1 MKIIITEK
9 QYKDIFLSDKFY
21 NLVTEQLIVV
31 DKALTSAITKGMEKK
46 VIEDLEV
53 IKAFELTPATAGE
66 KITLKTLKNK
76 LDNMRSVG
84 NKLESAQVKA
94 LFKLGIPTITEKLES
109 SLIKNSDFGLLL
121 ISYKSSKIAK
131 NTKKMSE
138 SRDKLEK
145 YLPEEKIDEMA
156 NKVTPEQAGQY
167 VRKAK
172 QDAILLEVAGKTP
185 EEKIKYYEE
194 HQDDIFAVFKED
206 EIDRFW
212 NVVNNPTWTKFKDLV
227 KKYNSQIYGKSE
239 KSFAQFLTDN
249 NYPMEAGVW
258 LEFKR
263 LTVEQ
268 QNKLGNLWGD
278 ISNHIGKN
286 RKFYVWTIIL
296 ITFFGSAAWGLKKFL
311 DAKADYF
318 REQAYDIEKEVS
330 NFLSQDEVMVGN
342 VNIATI
348 NDNIITTIVTKV
360 NNVLVKVEPPLKVT
374 LDGPEYDYFTYKDGI
389 LKPYIK
395 KETKVVTPTST
406 FDNSLEGF
414 KKWYTTPENEGGYG
428 GKFES
433 DETPSGEKDTFFN
446 TIDGEP
452 FQKFSFKDGKF
463 EKVKL

>member
-31 DKALTSAITKGMEKK
+31 DKLLTGAITKGIEKK
-46 VIEDLEV
+46 VIDDLEV
-53 IKAFELTPATAGE
+53 INAFKLKPATAGE
-66 KITLKTLKNK
+66 KITFKTLKNE
-76 LDNMRSVG
+76 LEVMRSVG
-84 NKLESAQVKA
+84 QKLDSAQVKA

-121 ISYKSSKIAK
+121 ISYKSSKVAN

-138 SRDKLEK
+138 SRAKLEK
-145 YLPEEKIDEMA
+145 YLPEEKIDEMV

-249 NYPMEAGVW
+249 NYPMKDGMW

-263 LTVEQ
+263 LSVEK

-296 ITFFGSAAWGLKKFL
+296 IAFFGSAAWKLKEYL
-311 DAKADYF
+311 DAQADYF

-330 NFLSQDEVMVGN
+330 NFLSQEKVWVDG
-342 VNIATI
+342 VNIAAI
-348 NDNIITTIVTKV
+348 NDNIITTKVTEI
-360 NNVLVKVEPPLKVT
+360 NNLLVKVEPPLKVT
-374 LDGPEYDYFTYKDGI
+374 TDGPEYDHFTYKEGI
-389 LKPYIK
+389 LKPFIK
-395 KETKVVTPTST
+395 TKVVTPTST

-433 DETPSGEKDTFFN
+433 DETPSGEKDSFIIST
-446 TIDGEP
+446 DGEP
-452 FQKFSFKDGKF
+452 FLKFNFKDGKF
-463 EKVKL
+463 K

>member
-31 DKALTSAITKGMEKK
+31 DKLLTGAITKGIEKK
-46 VIEDLEV
+46 VIDDLEV
-53 IKAFELTPATAGE
+53 INAFKLKPATAGE
-66 KITLKTLKNK
+66 KITFKTLKNE
-76 LDNMRSVG
+76 LEVMRSVG
-84 NKLESAQVKA
+84 QKLDSAQVKA

-121 ISYKSSKIAK
+121 ISYKSSKISNNA
-131 NTKKMSE
+131 KKMSDI
-138 SRDKLEK
+138 RAKLEK
-145 YLPEEKIDEMA
+145 YLPEEKIDEIA
-156 NKVTPEQAGQY
+156 NKVSPEQAGQY

-185 EEKIKYYEE
+185 EEKIKYYEKN
-194 HQDDIFAVFKED
+194 QDDIFAVFKED

-249 NYPMEAGVW
+249 NYPMKDGMW

-263 LTVEQ
+263 LSVEK

-296 ITFFGSAAWGLKKFL
+296 IAFFGSAAWKLKEFL

-330 NFLSQDEVMVGN
+330 NFLSQDKVIVNG
-342 VNIATI
+342 VNIAAI
-348 NDNIITTIVTKV
+348 NDNIITTIVTKI

-374 LDGPEYDYFTYKDGI
+374 PNGPEYDYFTYKDGI

-395 KETKVVTPTST
+395 TKVVTPTST

-414 KKWYTTPENEGGYG
+414 KKWYTTPQNEGGYG
-428 GKFES
+428 SKFES
-433 DETPSGEKDTFFN
+433 DETPSGEKDSFIIST
-446 TIDGEP
+446 DGEP
-452 FQKFSFKDGKF
+452 FLKFNFKDGKF
-463 EKVKL
+463 KEVNL